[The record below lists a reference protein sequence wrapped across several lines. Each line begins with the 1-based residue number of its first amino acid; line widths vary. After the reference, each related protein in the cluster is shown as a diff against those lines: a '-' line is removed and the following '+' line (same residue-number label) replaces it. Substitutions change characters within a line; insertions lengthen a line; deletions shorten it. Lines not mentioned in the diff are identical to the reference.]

1 LLFRDREGFD
11 DNEIQ
16 HPITAIEEDS
26 LVMDMDMEAAMFFTS
41 TSSRK
46 KEWFTHGATT
56 RYHSL
61 ADLPK
66 KATSKMK

>member
-1 LLFRDREGFD
+1 MIVKVLMIMRSNIRSRGG
-11 DNEIQ
+11 N
-16 HPITAIEEDS
+16 AMEDS
-26 LVMDMDMEAAMFFTS
+26 LVMDMDMEAMVFTS